1 MALNASRRPHR
12 KREPTI
18 ALINVVFLLLVF
30 FLIAGTLAP
39 PLDNRLT
46 LIKTADL
53 EAAPPPDGV
62 VILSDGT
69 LLKSGDIVTIEDI
82 ATDGGVVRIVPDR
95 ELPAA
100 KLVQIGRQLRSGGIE
115 EVVIITEQALGQ

>member
-82 ATDGGVVRIVPDR
+82 VADGGVVRIVPDR